1 MHRAA
6 LVKVSMSM
14 FCSKFRFK
22 MSKNSN
28 FEQNEF
34 SNFVRLKVKSCE
46 FSLPLS
52 HRPSHPHT
60 LTHTHAHPPTHP
72 HTPSHTHTESVIML
86 QQSSLS
92 LSLTQAQCVS
102 LIQAKTTLTHSLT
115 LSLSLSKF
123 KLFQIIPLLNCS
135 FILSNSEANRIWG
148 KSYGSGLRIDQLCL
162 FCLKMKWSRE
172 ICTQVWIRESR
183 SKNVKLDQQ
192 FAVGILPDQLI

>member
-52 HRPSHPHT
+52 HRTSHPHT
-60 LTHTHAHPPTHP
+60 LTHTHTPTHPPTLTHTHTPTHP
-72 HTPSHTHTESVIML
+72 HTHTHTYTHTHTPSHTHTESVIML

-135 FILSNSEANRIWG
+135 FILSNSEANRI
-148 KSYGSGLRIDQLCL
+148 
-162 FCLKMKWSRE
+162 
-172 ICTQVWIRESR
+172 
-183 SKNVKLDQQ
+183 
-192 FAVGILPDQLI
+192 

>member
-60 LTHTHAHPPTHP
+60 LTHTHTPTHPPTHP
-72 HTPSHTHTESVIML
+72 HTHTHTHPPTHTHTPIHTHTLSHPHRKRNNVTAIF
-86 QQSSLS
+86 SLS
-92 LSLTQAQCVS
+92 LSYSSTMCFPYPS
-102 LIQAKTTLTHSLT
+102 KNNTHSLTHSL
-115 LSLSLSKF
+115 SLSIQVQTFPNYPSAE
-123 KLFQIIPLLNCS
+123 LFFYS
-135 FILSNSEANRIWG
+135 
-148 KSYGSGLRIDQLCL
+148 
-162 FCLKMKWSRE
+162 
-172 ICTQVWIRESR
+172 V
-183 SKNVKLDQQ
+183 
-192 FAVGILPDQLI
+192 

>member
-60 LTHTHAHPPTHP
+60 LTHTHTHP
-72 HTPSHTHTESVIML
+72 HTHTHIHTHTHTLSHPHRKRNNVTAIF
-86 QQSSLS
+86 SLS
-92 LSLTQAQCVS
+92 LSLLLKHNVFPLSKQKQHS
-102 LIQAKTTLTHSLT
+102 LTHSL
-115 LSLSLSKF
+115 SLSLYPSSNFSK
-123 KLFQIIPLLNCS
+123 
-135 FILSNSEANRIWG
+135 LS
-148 KSYGSGLRIDQLCL
+148 LCWIVLL
-162 FCLKMKWSRE
+162 FCLIPKLIAFEEKV
-172 ICTQVWIRESR
+172 TDQV
-183 SKNVKLDQQ
+183 
-192 FAVGILPDQLI
+192 